1 MYRSCT
7 NTHLIY
13 WTQLTVEKFSILL
26 GREAMFLNYFNFI
39 LIKFFCKREVI
50 NIKKVIIVSAHK
62 SYDYRIERH
71 IKSLLKIGKRVIY
84 YNITNEENIENNIQN
99 ANYEYKPIKM
109 QNKKLSQI
117 LRVVFFKKELN
128 KNVSDYIFIQD
139 ELLLILVPFIKNK
152 RRIVF
157 DIHEIPEKYSGISKL
172 LFRYSYKRI
181 NENKITALKR
191 DEGIFMDNYSMLSD
205 FVIHDDQN
213 NENNNNTYNFIYS
226 GMITEENRHMIKT
239 LEVFDLLLFEKI
251 ANEIF
256 LIGPLANRIN
266 KDKIEE
272 KIKDLQKKYA
282 NHFFYYGKRNHD
294 FVVSKWKKSDFSL
307 FLIKD
312 TQKVSP
318 NKLFESMI
326 SGTICVTDHL
336 NYSSK
341 VPENLLLLVDKKD
354 SPEQI
359 VHKIQ
364 NFIKNNNIKEIQKDN
379 IKFILENQYYWERFL
394 DHYKKIF
401 K

>member
-1 MYRSCT
+1 
-7 NTHLIY
+7 
-13 WTQLTVEKFSILL
+13 
-26 GREAMFLNYFNFI
+26 
-39 LIKFFCKREVI
+39 
-50 NIKKVIIVSAHK
+50 
-62 SYDYRIERH
+62 
-71 IKSLLKIGKRVIY
+71 
-84 YNITNEENIENNIQN
+84 
-99 ANYEYKPIKM
+99 
-109 QNKKLSQI
+109 
-117 LRVVFFKKELN
+117 
-128 KNVSDYIFIQD
+128 
-139 ELLLILVPFIKNK
+139 
-152 RRIVF
+152 
-157 DIHEIPEKYSGISKL
+157 
-172 LFRYSYKRI
+172 
-181 NENKITALKR
+181 
-191 DEGIFMDNYSMLSD
+191 MDNYPMLSD
-205 FVIHDDQN
+205 FVIHDDQD
-213 NENNNNTYNFIYS
+213 NENDNNTYNFIYS

-239 LEVFDLLLFEKI
+239 LEVFDLLLLEKI

-266 KDKIEE
+266 KDKIE
-272 KIKDLQKKYA
+272 KKLKNLQKKYA

-307 FLIKD
+307 LLIKG
-312 TQKVSP
+312 TQELSP

-379 IKFILENQYYWERFL
+379 IKFILENQYYWEKFL